1 MFGIS
6 VRFKQLREVKK
17 LSQIEF
23 AEMIGI
29 KQSSLSSIE
38 KGTSKPSIDTVIAT
52 SNVFRVSTDWILL
65 GESSNASTTKET
77 HLLELFRQLSD
88 KDQEEILRLIE
99 IKLEMEKK

>member
-6 VRFKQLREVKK
+6 VRYKQLREVKK

-38 KGTSKPSIDTVIAT
+38 KGTSKPSINTVIAT
-52 SNVFRVSTDWILL
+52 SNVFGVSTDWILL
-65 GESSNASTTKET
+65 GDFPEVSSAKEIQ
-77 HLLELFRQLSD
+77 LLTIFGLLSE
-88 KDQEEILRLIE
+88 KDQEEILRIME
-99 IKLEMEKK
+99 IKLNM